1 MTMKR
6 VLIGL
11 LVVGIVVLGSSCAS
25 MGKKEKTGTVIGA
38 SAGAV
43 AGAVIGKGPTGTIV
57 GAIIGA
63 AVGGAAGMYIGKY
76 MDKQAKEIEENVEGA
91 EVQRVGEGIRITF
104 DSGILFDVDRSDL
117 TATSQQNLKN
127 LAQTLAKYPD
137 TNILI
142 EGHTDSTGSREHNMT
157 LSERRAKSVAH
168 NLAGLNVASS
178 RFSVMGYG
186 PDQPV
191 AANDTA
197 EGRQKNRRVE
207 LAVIANEKLK
217 EEAKAKA

>member
-1 MTMKR
+1 MKR
-6 VLIGL
+6 FLIGL
-11 LVVGIVVLGSSCAS
+11 LVVCLIAWSSSCAS
-25 MGKKEKTGTVIGA
+25 MSKKEKTGAVIGA

-43 AGAVIGKGPTGTIV
+43 AGAVIGKGPGGTII

-63 AVGGAAGMYIGKY
+63 AVGGAAGAFIGHY

-104 DSGILFDVDRSDL
+104 DSGLLFDVNKYDL
-117 TATSQQNLKN
+117 NETSRQNLNN
-127 LAQTLAKYPD
+127 LAATLAKYPD

-142 EGHTDSTGSREHNMT
+142 EGHTDSTGAREQNLT

-168 NLAGLNVASS
+168 HLAGLNVQAS
-178 RFSVMGYG
+178 RFSIMGYG

-217 EEAKAKA
+217 EEAKKQG

>member
-1 MTMKR
+1 MKR
-6 VLIGL
+6 LLIGL
-11 LVVGIVVLGSSCAS
+11 LVVCLVVWSSSCAS
-25 MGKKEKTGTVIGA
+25 MGKKEKTGTIIGA

-43 AGAVIGKGPTGTIV
+43 AGAVIGKGPTGTIL
-57 GAIIGA
+57 GAILGA

-104 DSGILFDVDRSDL
+104 DSGLLFDVNKYDL
-117 TATSQQNLKN
+117 NETSQLNLKN
-127 LAQTLAKYPD
+127 LAVTLAKYGD

-142 EGHTDSTGSREHNMT
+142 EGHTDSTGTREQNVT

-168 NLAGLNVASS
+168 YLAGLNVASS
-178 RFSVMGYG
+178 RFSIMGYG
-186 PDQPV
+186 PDQPI

-217 EEAKAKA
+217 EEAKAKG